1 MLEMVVPSY
10 SPARVGW
17 QEDRVVKGMAS
28 GSSEVVVVRDHASF
42 CLQ

>member
-10 SPARVGW
+10 LPARVGW
-17 QEDRVVKGMAS
+17 QEDRVVEGMAS
-28 GSSEVVVVRDHASF
+28 GSSEVVVGDHTSF